1 MSRKRLSMG
10 LGAYAFDKVAVAV
23 VQILTVPVLA
33 NAWGLTLYGTWAMVM
48 TIPTFLVL
56 GDFGIVNSAAARMV
70 AAIARDD
77 WDAANRTL
85 HTAWATTL
93 AIIAAIALIIAAVLW
108 WLPDGVVPI
117 APRFDEATSRLTILI
132 LLIYGLTTIV
142 FRLNTAA
149 LRSAMLYTQS
159 LFFGT
164 GAYLIENLSVVA
176 IAALGYGPLAAAT
189 SLLML
194 RLFALLAVYVGGGR
208 LVPRLRP
215 GLSAISRVELGGLW
229 GPAIAAS
236 ALGFGVAAYLQGSVM
251 ILGAIAGA
259 AAVPAFTAVRTLS
272 RLGVQMA
279 TMISLPV
286 SQEFGNAMGR
296 NEIYRAG
303 RFFGLVFLPAL
314 VMSGVAGLGLVLIG
328 QEFIAVWT
336 HGAIHADQM
345 LLVFMAI
352 SSFAA
357 MFWNPLSNLIMVMN
371 RQHVFSYT
379 NLAISAVG
387 LGVIYLFADRY
398 GAAAAGVSFAL
409 VDVVTLLAVIAFI
422 WRNWLTLASFRDGIK
437 SSFDE
442 MRDPLRMLR
451 SLRKSQ

>member
-1 MSRKRLSMG
+1 MSRRRLTLG

-77 WDAANRTL
+77 WQAATRTL
-85 HTAWATTL
+85 HTAWAATL

-108 WLPDGVVPI
+108 WLPDGTVPT
-117 APRFDEATSRLTILI
+117 AAGFDEEASRLTILI
-132 LLIYGLTTIV
+132 LLVYGLVTIV

-164 GAYLIENLSVVA
+164 GSYFVENLSVVA
-176 IAALGYGPLAAAT
+176 VAAAGFGPLAAA
-189 SLLML
+189 SALLLL
-194 RLFALLAVYVGGGR
+194 RLLALLAVYIAGGR

-215 GLSAISRVELGGLW
+215 GVSALCRGELGALW
-229 GPAIAAS
+229 GPALAAS

-286 SQEFGNAMGR
+286 SQEFGNAMGKG
-296 NEIYRAG
+296 EIYRAG

-314 VMSGVAGLGLVLIG
+314 VLSGGAGLGLVLIG
-328 QEFIAVWT
+328 QPFIRLWT
-336 HGAIHADQM
+336 HGAIVADHG
-345 LLVFMAI
+345 LLLFMAV

-357 MFWNPLSNLIMVMN
+357 MFWNPLSNLVMVMN
-371 RQHVFSYT
+371 HQRSFSYI
-379 NLAISAVG
+379 NLAISFVG
-387 LGVIYLFADRY
+387 LAVIYLFARDY
-398 GAAAAGVSFAL
+398 GAASAGVSFAL
-409 VDVVTLLAVIAFI
+409 VDMVTLAAVVTFIA
-422 WRNWLTLASFRDGIK
+422 RHWLRLPEFRAGIR
-437 SSFDE
+437 SSLDE
-442 MRDPLRMLR
+442 MRSPFRMLR
-451 SLRKSQ
+451 SIRHSR